1 MNSQRAHSVAI
12 ADSTVT
18 HNQRPGRCGKHPRAR
33 PEPLGG
39 PDMPEPYAL
48 ESPAAPLT
56 DPALLAAA
64 GFLAGYSGTTRVGY
78 TIDLKSWW
86 AFCETNGL
94 DVLDAK
100 RPHVELFVRSMEEGS
115 AEIQRIMVN
124 EFPLRDDLVLTYRAE
139 ETDPIPCDAD
149 SSNVQAALERLPTI
163 GAGNIT
169 VTGDQG
175 CGWWA
180 VMFTGRLANQA
191 LPLLGAQGFSFEG
204 IDPKV
209 AVERVARGRRPY
221 ARSTTG
227 RRLSTVA
234 SFYKWCLDEEVIG
247 RNPAAN
253 VRRPKISQDSTTL
266 GLDRQELGQ
275 FLVEAGLAGGRDHA
289 LACLLGLNGL
299 RVSEA
304 CNADIDYLGFERG
317 HHTLIVDRKGGKRA
331 IIPLA
336 PRTHRAI
343 ALAIGER
350 TSGPILLGPDGQRLD
365 RYAAYRIVRRLARRA
380 GIAHKVHPHCLR
392 HAFITA
398 ALDAG
403 VPLRDVQEAA
413 SHTDPRTTSRY
424 DRHRVSLDRHAAYTV
439 AAFVAGAT
447 NGR

>member
-1 MNSQRAHSVAI
+1 MA
-12 ADSTVT
+12 
-18 HNQRPGRCGKHPRAR
+18 
-33 PEPLGG
+33 
-39 PDMPEPYAL
+39 EPYAPYGAI
-48 ESPAAPLT
+48 ETPAAPLH

-78 TIDLKSWW
+78 TIDLRNYWTW
-86 AFCETNGL
+86 CEQNQL
-94 DVLDAK
+94 HVFEAR
-100 RPHVELFVRSMEEGS
+100 RPHIELYVRS
-115 AEIQRIMVN
+115 
-124 EFPLRDDLVLTYRAE
+124 
-139 ETDPIPCDAD
+139 
-149 SSNVQAALERLPTI
+149 LEDH
-163 GAGNIT
+163 G
-169 VTGDQG
+169 
-175 CGWWA
+175 
-180 VMFTGRLANQA
+180 
-191 LPLLGAQGFSFEG
+191 
-204 IDPKV
+204 
-209 AVERVARGRRPY
+209 Y
-221 ARSTTG
+221 ARSTIG

-234 SFYKWCLDEEVIG
+234 SFYKWCVDEELLV

-304 CNADIDYLGFERG
+304 CNASIENMGFERG

-336 PRTHRAI
+336 PRTHRAL
-343 ALAIGER
+343 ALAIDER
-350 TSGPILLGPDGQRLD
+350 TAGPILLGADGGRLD
-365 RYAAYRIVRRLARRA
+365 RFAAYRIVRRIAKRA
-380 GIAHKVHPHCLR
+380 GVLHRVSPHSLR

-413 SHTDPRTTSRY
+413 SHSDPRTTSRY

-439 AAFVAGAT
+439 AAFIAGAT